1 MTCRLSVIVIEDHD
15 DLRAVTVA
23 ALRELGHSARGLPD
37 GEALDAELRAAR
49 TDLLVLDLNLPG
61 EDGISLARRAR
72 GVQPDI
78 GIIIVTVREQLSDK
92 IAGYDSGA
100 DIYLTKPTSIEE
112 LGAAIAAL
120 ARRLRPPG
128 TGTEPPELD
137 FASDVTSSRDKVRAL
152 RDYLIGVTGK
162 VPTLAGLAGQF
173 GLSLRRCND
182 VFTQEYGSS
191 IAAYVSGYRLERARE
206 AVLTTNVPLK
216 VIAERLGYT
225 HVNHFNAA
233 FSRRFGYPPG
243 ALRKN
248 RKESL

>member
-49 TDLLVLDLNLPG
+49 TDLLVLDLNL
-61 EDGISLARRAR
+61 
-72 GVQPDI
+72 
-78 GIIIVTVREQLSDK
+78 
-92 IAGYDSGA
+92 
-100 DIYLTKPTSIEE
+100 TKPTSIEE

-137 FASDVTSSRDKVRAL
+137 FASDLTSSRDKVRAL

-162 VPTLAGLAGQF
+162 VPSLAGLAGQF
-173 GLSLRRCND
+173 GFSLRRLND

-191 IAAYVSGYRLERARE
+191 IAAYISGYRLERARE
-206 AVLTTNVPLK
+206 AVLTTDVPLK

-243 ALRKN
+243 RLRKN
-248 RKESL
+248 REGSL